1 MSNAVQKWG
10 ICKTVCAQGC
20 VGFPRAVL
28 CSSSREFLE
37 RSLLPSPGTALTAGL
52 LQPWRWKHNLCE
64 PRIPPTK
71 GCWGKQTF
79 KANLPRATNISSSA
93 LKACK
98 AWHSEESCRLWQAG
112 LWDVDL
118 LCYQHL
124 FSLRDLSSHSSLSW
138 LIPLCLHHFQHLCP
152 HPFFFFF
159 FPRAVCSAVWFCAN
173 RGAGCSRDISRR
185 GSLRISAMCI
195 KMLLPKWVL
204 TWEIFR
210 FHLEFSAGS
219 PAL

>member
-64 PRIPPTK
+64 ARIPPTK

-79 KANLPRATNISSSA
+79 KANLPRATTISNSCTEGLQSLAQRGELQALASRALGCGPALLSA
-93 LKACK
+93 
-98 AWHSEESCRLWQAG
+98 S
-112 LWDVDL
+112 
-118 LCYQHL
+118 L
-124 FSLRDLSSHSSLSW
+124 FPERSLMVC
-138 LIPLCLHHFQHLCP
+138 LIPHQLVLADPIVPAPLPAFVSTS
-152 HPFFFFF
+152 FFFCFSPELYVLLVGF
-159 FPRAVCSAVWFCAN
+159 VLIVVLAAP
-173 RGAGCSRDISRR
+173 G
-185 GSLRISAMCI
+185 ISAER
-195 KMLLPKWVL
+195 L
-204 TWEIFR
+204 TED
-210 FHLEFSAGS
+210 FSFVH
-219 PAL
+219 